1 MAGLDSVV
9 YLQCAGLDE
18 VETDVSLD
26 WEGFRDRRGDV
37 SRNNWDL
44 STQCMTPPLI
54 HAASENGLRGC
65 MVVWLVHRQK

>member
-18 VETDVSLD
+18 VGTDASLD

-37 SRNNWDL
+37 SRNNWDP

-54 HAASENGLRGC
+54 RAASENGLRGY
-65 MVVWLVHRQK
+65 MAVWLVHRQK